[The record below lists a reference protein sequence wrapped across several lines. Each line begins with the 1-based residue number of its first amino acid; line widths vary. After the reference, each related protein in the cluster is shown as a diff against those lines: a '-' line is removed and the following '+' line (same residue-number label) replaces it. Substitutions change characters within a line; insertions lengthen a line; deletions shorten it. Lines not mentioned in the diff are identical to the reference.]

1 MRRCL
6 LFLAVMVRGCGCC
19 VVLFFDQRRRR
30 RTRAGVMVETQG
42 GYRHFFS
49 KVPCCYWRRGHPPVP
64 SVGRVDAA
72 FVCCQQGRGGVDDA
86 AA

>member
-30 RTRAGVMVETQG
+30 TRAGVMVETQG
-42 GYRHFFS
+42 GYRHFFP
-49 KVPCCYWRRGHPPVP
+49 KVPCCYWRRGHPPMP

-72 FVCCQQGRGGVDDA
+72 FV
-86 AA
+86 